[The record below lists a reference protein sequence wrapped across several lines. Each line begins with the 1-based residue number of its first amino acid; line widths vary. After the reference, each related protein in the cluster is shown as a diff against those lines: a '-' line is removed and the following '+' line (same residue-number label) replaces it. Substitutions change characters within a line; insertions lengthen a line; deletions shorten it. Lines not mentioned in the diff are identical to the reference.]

1 MWAAVQD
8 SAGQG
13 TAENSQSWQG
23 RRECKG
29 RMRRSASF
37 FCSFIFG
44 GQDRGQS
51 RTPRPFSRPLLRCL
65 KLQKH
70 GPSDKPSGD
79 DCLQATLSS
88 SEICLLFYP
97 WLFSAPTATL
107 AGGNRLCRVSRLQA
121 VCLGQSEA
129 RGIGC
134 QSTSTATQPA
144 QAAGEFQLGVRCS
157 PHSTMTKIAAS
168 PFPLPNPADAMAFID
183 QSTAAPV
190 PPHFF
195 NDRTGDGSS

>member
-1 MWAAVQD
+1 MSLPQHAMVCYGMAAMSSFLPHEMAVWQCFVPVAVVWQARKTGALRPLCGP
-8 SAGQG
+8 SALLGLATAELSCGVTGRQSGEEGHRAVTPNVGCRAGQCR
-13 TAENSQSWQG
+13 TRHSREFPVQWQG

-97 WLFSAPTATL
+97 WLFFF
-107 AGGNRLCRVSRLQA
+107 C
-121 VCLGQSEA
+121 
-129 RGIGC
+129 
-134 QSTSTATQPA
+134 TQ
-144 QAAGEFQLGVRCS
+144 L
-157 PHSTMTKIAAS
+157 
-168 PFPLPNPADAMAFID
+168 LP
-183 QSTAAPV
+183 
-190 PPHFF
+190 
-195 NDRTGDGSS
+195 